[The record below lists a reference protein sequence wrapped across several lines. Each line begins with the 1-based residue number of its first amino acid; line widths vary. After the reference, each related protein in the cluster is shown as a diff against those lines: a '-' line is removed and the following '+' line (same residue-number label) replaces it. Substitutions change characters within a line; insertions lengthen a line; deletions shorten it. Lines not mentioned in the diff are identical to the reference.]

1 MTKTQKNKV
10 NLNKKWEKKMKKLVL
25 CGLFFTTLCLYGCGT
40 VGGAISGLGA
50 DLDMVGGAI
59 AGY

>member
-1 MTKTQKNKV
+1 MNK
-10 NLNKKWEKKMKKLVL
+10 LMLR
-25 CGLFFTTLCLYGCGT
+25 GLFLAILCLPSCGT

-50 DLDMVGGAI
+50 DLDMVGGGI

>member
-1 MTKTQKNKV
+1 
-10 NLNKKWEKKMKKLVL
+10 MKKLVL
-25 CGLFFTTLCLYGCGT
+25 WSLFLAILCLPSCGT
-40 VGGAISGLGA
+40 IGGAISGLGA